1 MRTSSQNKSLKG
13 SAALGSVLLAALLLP
28 GWMKQRAFASSMSPS
43 GDLPSVVTQHNDN
56 GRTGANLRETIL
68 NTSTVNSNAFGKLFS
83 RLVDGCIYA
92 QPLFVPG
99 VPIPQKG
106 AHNAIYVATEHDSVY
121 AFDADDPAAS
131 DPLWLVSLGDSV
143 PSSDISPDYQDLTP
157 EIGITSTPVIDSN
170 SGTIYV
176 VAKSKDESGCH
187 QKLHALDI
195 TTGFEKLGGPVEIS
209 ASVEGSGDGSVGGI
223 ISFNPLLQ
231 LNRPGL
237 LLSSGVVYIAFGS
250 HGDTDPY
257 HGWVLG
263 YSATTLQQVAVYN
276 TTPDGGRGAIWMS
289 GQGLTGDSLGNLY
302 VVTANGTCDAAA
314 NCGRNL
320 GESFIKLTPALAPA
334 DWFTPL
340 NRLDLDRDDLDVGS
354 GGPVLLPGT
363 SLIAAAGKDG
373 VLRLVNTNGM
383 GGFDPRANHDVQEF
397 QATANAFLGAPI
409 YWTGP
414 DGHPAIYV
422 WGGGDR
428 LKAFTFADGKF
439 APEPVSES
447 SMLAPTGLSNSA
459 PLSLSANGSEAGSG
473 IVWASC
479 PEGGDANLHPV
490 HGILRAFDA
499 SDLSVEL
506 WNTSADASRDDVG
519 AFAKFCPPTVANGK
533 VYVASFSGRLNVYGL
548 RSSISQACSCSISP
562 SIESFKKGGRPGS
575 VEVQANRDCAWR
587 AISSAS
593 WITITSG
600 NTGTGSGTVQYV
612 VDANDG
618 AVARTGTIT
627 IAGETFTVEQRGR
640 PSH

>member
-1 MRTSSQNKSLKG
+1 
-13 SAALGSVLLAALLLP
+13 LP
-28 GWMKQRAFASSMSPS
+28 GWVKEKAVASSVPLPS
-43 GDLPSVVTQHNDN
+43 DAPSVVTQHNDN
-56 GRTGANLRETIL
+56 ARTGANLRETVL
-68 NTSTVNSNAFGKLFS
+68 NTSNVNTDLFGKLFS
-83 RLVDGCIYA
+83 RAVDGYIYA

-106 AHNAIYVATEHDSVY
+106 THNVVYVATEHNSVW

-131 DPLWLVSLGDSV
+131 DPLWVATLGDSV
-143 PSSDISPDYQDLTP
+143 PSSEISPDYQDLTP
-157 EIGITSTPVIDSN
+157 EIGVTATPVIDSN
-170 SGTIYV
+170 SGTIYI
-176 VAKSKDESGCH
+176 VAKSKDESGYH

-195 TTGFEKLGGPVEIS
+195 ATGTERFGGPVEVN
-209 ASVEGSGDGSVGGI
+209 ARVEGFGDGSLGGV

-237 LLSSGVVYIAFGS
+237 LLSGGIVYIAFGS

-263 YSATTLQQVAVYN
+263 YSATNLQQVAVYN

-289 GQGLTGDSLGNLY
+289 GQGLTGDSLGYVY

-320 GESFIKLTPALAPA
+320 GESFIKLTPALTPA
-334 DWFTPL
+334 DWFTPV
-340 NRLDLDRDDLDVGS
+340 NRADLDREDLDVGS

-383 GGFDPRANHDVQEF
+383 GGFDQLGNHDVQEF

-409 YWTGP
+409 CWAGP
-414 DGHPAIYV
+414 DGQSAIYV

-428 LKAFTFADGKF
+428 LKAFRFVDGGF

-447 SMLAPTGLSNSA
+447 QILAPAGLSNSA

-479 PEGGDANLHPV
+479 PDGGDANLRTV

-506 WNTSADASRDDVG
+506 WNTTMDSSRDDVG
-519 AFAKFCPPTVANGK
+519 AFAKFCPPTIANGK

-548 RSSISQACSCSISP
+548 RSSASEACSCSISP
-562 SIESFKKGGRPGS
+562 SGRSFKKAGGAGS
-575 VEVQANRDCAWR
+575 IEVQGNSGCGWTAK
-587 AISSAS
+587 SSAN

-600 NTGTGSGTVQYV
+600 NAGSASGTVQYT
-612 VDANDG
+612 VDANGG
-618 AVARTGTIT
+618 AARTGTIT
-627 IAGETFTVEQRGR
+627 IAGETFTVQQRGR
-640 PSH
+640 HSM

>member
-1 MRTSSQNKSLKG
+1 MAPNAKSS
-13 SAALGSVLLAALLLP
+13 ALLAAVVLTALLP
-28 GWMKQRAFASSMSPS
+28 PCLTNQRVLASPILVSS
-43 GDLPSVVTQHNDN
+43 DAPSVLTQHNDN

-68 NTSTVNSNAFGKLFS
+68 NTSNVNSSLFGKLFS
-83 RLVDGCIYA
+83 RVVDGYIYA

-99 VPIPQKG
+99 VPVPQKG
-106 AHNAIYVATEHDSVY
+106 IHNIVYVATEHDSVY
-121 AFDADDPAAS
+121 AFDADDPEAS
-131 DPLWLVSLGDSV
+131 DPLWVVTLGESV

-170 SGTIYV
+170 SRTIYV
-176 VAKSKDESGCH
+176 VAKTKDQGGWH

-195 TTGFEKLGGPVEIS
+195 ATGFEKFGGPVEMS
-209 ASVEGSGDGSVGGI
+209 ASVEGLGDGSAGGV

-237 LLSSGVVYIAFGS
+237 LLSGGIVYIAFGS

-263 YSATTLQQVAVYN
+263 YDATTLRQTAVYN

-289 GQGLTGDSLGNLY
+289 GQGLAADSLGNAY
-302 VVTANGTCDAAA
+302 AVTANGTCDAAA

-334 DWFTPL
+334 DWFTPV

-383 GGFDPRANHDVQEF
+383 GGFDQAGNHDVQEF

-409 YWTGP
+409 YWADP
-414 DGHPAIYV
+414 DGQAAIYV

-428 LKAFTFADGKF
+428 LKAFSFGDGKF
-439 APEPVSES
+439 REDPVSES
-447 SMLAPTGLSNSA
+447 SILAPTGLSNSA
-459 PLSLSANGSEAGSG
+459 PLSVSANGSEAGSG
-473 IVWASC
+473 LVWASC
-479 PEGGDANLHPV
+479 PDGGDANLRTV

-499 SDLSVEL
+499 SNLSVEL
-506 WNTSADASRDDVG
+506 WNSTIDPSHDDVG

-548 RSSISQACSCSISP
+548 RSSMDQACSCSISP
-562 SIESFKKGGRPGS
+562 STEVFRKGGGS
-575 VEVQANRDCAWR
+575 GTVEVQANSGCPWTSA
-587 AISSAS
+587 STAS
-593 WITITSG
+593 WITIMSG
-600 NTGTGSGTVQYV
+600 SAGTASGTVQYT
-612 VDANDG
+612 VDANHNTADR
-618 AVARTGTIT
+618 AGTIT
-627 IAGETFTVEQRGR
+627 IAGQTFTVHQRGR
-640 PSH
+640 PPK